1 MATEP
6 PLDETYRTSFTVDVF
21 ECPEGHGRCWF
32 FNVSRQRPVLCPTCG
47 TTTSRIEQ
55 IEYNPNLPLTLEE
68 QYAASS
74 DKIGSEPNR
83 EVIEHGRLRTRG
95 QDRP

>member
-1 MATEP
+1 MASEA

-32 FNVSRQRPVLCPTCG
+32 FHLSNQRPILCPTCG
-47 TTTSRIEQ
+47 TTTTRIEQ
-55 IEYNPNLPLTLEE
+55 IEYNPSLPLTLEE

-74 DKIGSEPNR
+74 DGTDSEPSR
-83 EVIEHGRLRTRG
+83 EVIRHGRPEIQKENRS
-95 QDRP
+95 